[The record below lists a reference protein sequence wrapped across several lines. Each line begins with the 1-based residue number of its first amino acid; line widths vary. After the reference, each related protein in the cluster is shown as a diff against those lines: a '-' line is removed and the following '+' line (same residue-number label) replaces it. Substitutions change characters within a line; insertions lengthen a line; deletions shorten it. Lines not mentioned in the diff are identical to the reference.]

1 MFLGVQRCIEMSIQ
15 IISLDGED
23 DEVTHFVKST
33 YIFLDMGDRS
43 AIPAGK
49 RIIRAINGALRRKS
63 VSEDQKEQLRALWDE
78 FKRLI
83 KELT

>member
-1 MFLGVQRCIEMSIQ
+1 MSIQ

>member
-1 MFLGVQRCIEMSIQ
+1 MCIQ
-15 IISLDGED
+15 VISLGGED

-43 AIPAGK
+43 AIPDGK

-63 VSEDQKEQLRALWDE
+63 VPEDQKAQLRELRDE
-78 FKRLI
+78 FKEKI
-83 KELT
+83 KEIS